1 MRVVGIGKK
10 VEMIGLEEKQIEKRI
25 GLRTTA
31 ISVKAGVACL
41 SCLLLLSGCGKQ
53 NNMGEASDGSNPA
66 AESLISSL
74 AEEEHASEEQSEEL
88 QMDEKQKENPQ
99 KEPLR
104 ETLRPSIVRIEVN
117 EYFGSG
123 VIWDIDD
130 EKITILSCRHLLEKD
145 NTCDVIF
152 FEGEY
157 YRATVNE
164 LSEDYDIGY
173 AEIPIREMDREDV
186 LSLKKVTRT
195 SRTAEQMIKG
205 EDVVI
210 FGSMDYVAAN
220 YCQGYLMDTDV
231 TVEIPS
237 LFSAQSMMVCYGEI
251 DAGMSGSGVFDEKGS
266 LIGIVSA
273 GKTSD
278 WKIHTEYTVEN
289 NTENNTENNIENNT
303 EDIDSP
309 IFVAVPIWH
318 M

>member
-1 MRVVGIGKK
+1 MRVK
-10 VEMIGLEEKQIEKRI
+10 
-25 GLRTTA
+25 A
-31 ISVKAGVACL
+31 IMSVKAGIACL
-41 SCLLLLSGCGKQ
+41 GCLLLLFGCGKQ
-53 NNMGEASDGSNPA
+53 NNMGETSDGSKPA

-74 AEEEHASEEQSEEL
+74 VEEEQDEGEQAES
-88 QMDEKQKENPQ
+88 
-99 KEPLR
+99 LR
-104 ETLRPSIVRIEVN
+104 EALRPSVVRIEVN

-157 YRATVNE
+157 CRATVKE
-164 LSEDYDIGY
+164 LSEDYDIGF
-173 AEIPIREMDREDV
+173 AEIPISEMDREDV
-186 LSLKKVTRT
+186 LSLKKVTRS

-205 EDVVI
+205 EEVVI

-220 YCQGYLMDTDV
+220 YSQGYLMDTDV

-251 DAGMSGSGVFDEKGS
+251 DAGMSGSGVFDENGS

-273 GKTSD
+273 GKTSEL
-278 WKIHTEYTVEN
+278 KINMEYTVEN
-289 NTENNTENNIENNT
+289 DTENDTKDDT
-303 EDIDSP
+303 EDVDSP

>member
-1 MRVVGIGKK
+1 MKKDMRVK
-10 VEMIGLEEKQIEKRI
+10 
-25 GLRTTA
+25 A
-31 ISVKAGVACL
+31 IMSVKAGIACL

-53 NNMGEASDGSNPA
+53 DDMGEASDGSNPA

-74 AEEEHASEEQSEEL
+74 SEEEKDFENQVTGGQASEDRPEDLQSNEN
-88 QMDEKQKENPQ
+88 QKENAQ
-99 KEPLR
+99 KIDLQEA
-104 ETLRPSIVRIEVN
+104 LRPSIVRIEVN

-278 WKIHTEYTVEN
+278 WEIHREYTVEKD
-289 NTENNTENNIENNT
+289 TENNTENNT

>member
-1 MRVVGIGKK
+1 
-10 VEMIGLEEKQIEKRI
+10 
-25 GLRTTA
+25 
-31 ISVKAGVACL
+31 
-41 SCLLLLSGCGKQ
+41 
-53 NNMGEASDGSNPA
+53 
-66 AESLISSL
+66 
-74 AEEEHASEEQSEEL
+74 
-88 QMDEKQKENPQ
+88 MDEKQKENPQ

-157 YRATVNE
+157 YRATVNK

>member
-41 SCLLLLSGCGKQ
+41 SCLLLVSGCGKKDDI
-53 NNMGEASDGSNPA
+53 GEASDGSNPA
-66 AESLISSL
+66 AASLISSL

-145 NTCDVIF
+145 NTCDLVGRFPII
-152 FEGEY
+152 
-157 YRATVNE
+157 THVNK

-220 YCQGYLMDTDV
+220 YSQGYLMDTDV

-278 WKIHTEYTVEN
+278 WKIHTE
-289 NTENNTENNIENNT
+289 
-303 EDIDSP
+303 
-309 IFVAVPIWH
+309 
-318 M
+318 

>member
-10 VEMIGLEEKQIEKRI
+10 VEMIGLEEKQIGKRI

-31 ISVKAGVACL
+31 ISVKVGVACM

-53 NNMGEASDGSNPA
+53 DDIGEASDGSGPA

-74 AEEEHASEEQSEEL
+74 SEEEQDLENQAESL
-88 QMDEKQKENPQ
+88 Q
-99 KEPLR
+99 

-152 FEGEY
+152 FEGEF
-157 YRATVNE
+157 YRATVKE
-164 LSEDYDIGY
+164 LLEDYDIGF
-173 AEIPIREMDREDV
+173 AEIPIREMDREDIS
-186 LSLKKVTRT
+186 SLKKITRS

-220 YCQGYLMDTDV
+220 YSQGYLMDTDV

-251 DAGMSGSGVFDEKGS
+251 DGGMSGSGVFDEKGS

-278 WKIHTEYTVEN
+278 WKIHMEYTVEN
-289 NTENNTENNIENNT
+289 DTEDNTENNTE
-303 EDIDSP
+303 DMDSP

-318 M
+318 I